1 MDKERV
7 FMTGQPCD
15 LYFFDTD
22 IQLLECDI
30 ECTPQHFTVAHN
42 HLMSLWEEIYISL
55 YSSGARR
62 KGSSYRFNQ
71 VTKLSELFRNWV
83 RKYKVL
89 LKTPLTVEASTKDCF
104 RLELKYCF
112 HVGQILIHRCGREET
127 SKQQRINSIYSALNI
142 IKEIH
147 ESSSSISN
155 VALLGRSV
163 SSYRYVYFADLA
175 RIFRCYPSVAFL
187 ELHTKILEDPNK
199 RSKADVELLTR
210 IAEAL
215 NPLVNPDFPQAYYSR
230 LHIGMLWCI
239 KVVSAVVNAMDQ
251 SPARAT
257 SVLPA
262 GRCEPMAAESTRPQK
277 PPSLSNSSIP
287 ASSSS
292 KTTHTLCQDE
302 STRPRKRPAIPQ
314 SGVSSQPPS
323 RALSHGQRATAGSS
337 APNNGRNISGI
348 RAFASLGGEE
358 DSVDSVSASRLS
370 GDYQDWSPSPFNHDI
385 GGAPACV
392 TLPNPSGLGGAYF
405 EAGSLDDYLLEPWE
419 VDPTDENVLDGG
431 VQAKEFDGWV
441 N

>member
-1 MDKERV
+1 
-7 FMTGQPCD
+7 MTGQPCD

-22 IQLLECDI
+22 MQLLECDI
-30 ECTPQHFTVAHN
+30 ECTLQHFTTAHN

-62 KGSSYRFNQ
+62 KGSLCRFNQ

-83 RKYKVL
+83 CKYKVL

-127 SKQQRINSIYSALNI
+127 SKQQRINSVYSALNI

-163 SSYRYVYFADLA
+163 SSYGYVYLADLA

-199 RSKADVELLTR
+199 RSKADVELLTT

-215 NPLVNPDFPQAYYSR
+215 KPLMNPNFPQAYYSR

-239 KVVSAVVNAMDQ
+239 KVVSAVINAMDQ
-251 SPARAT
+251 SLARAIP
-257 SVLPA
+257 VLPA
-262 GRCEPMAAESTRPQK
+262 GRNEPMAAESTRPQK
-277 PPSLSNSSIP
+277 PPSLSNSSLP

-314 SGVSSQPPS
+314 SVVTSQPPT
-323 RALSHGQRATAGSS
+323 RALSHSQRATAGSS
-337 APNNGRNISGI
+337 VPNAGRNI
-348 RAFASLGGEE
+348 
-358 DSVDSVSASRLS
+358 DSADPVSASRLS
-370 GDYQDWSPSPFNHDI
+370 GDYQDWSPPPFNHDI
-385 GGAPACV
+385 AGAPACV
-392 TLPNPSGLGGAYF
+392 ALPNPSSLGGAYF
-405 EAGSLDDYLLEPWE
+405 EAGSLDDYLLSGGAVMEPWE
-419 VDPTDENVLDGG
+419 MDLTDENMLDDG